1 MNRQQTRRS
10 VDIPLLAFVNL
21 QQNSKG
27 RTTHLRE
34 ISPVRRRLRSANGLA
49 QTYVRAVS
57 IWVSLF
63 FCARI
68 LLSVR

>member
-21 QQNSKG
+21 QQNSRS

-34 ISPVRRRLRSANGLA
+34 ISPVRLRLRSANSFVECLC
-49 QTYVRAVS
+49 RAVPYR
-57 IWVSLF
+57 VPLF
-63 FCARI
+63 FCPCF
-68 LLSVR
+68 LVSVR